1 MVSIGLESFILNVL
15 SRFYNED
22 RQGGSRDKLPG
33 GHTPGG
39 GRRRGASPV
48 GSSLGSRKIEKG
60 NVSRKYLTSVFL
72 YDNIALQEVSIMK
85 GRDIVKSIMEQ
96 KKVTNAD
103 MAARLQITQAALWDR
118 LNTKKTK
125 DIPSSTLTEMLRQL
139 DYKLIVVPRNTRL
152 PADSFEID

>member
-1 MVSIGLESFILNVL
+1 MD
-15 SRFYNED
+15 RFKRKKKKELKKLLDKHFLVRYYN
-22 RQGGSRDKLPG
+22 
-33 GHTPGG
+33 
-39 GRRRGASPV
+39 
-48 GSSLGSRKIEKG
+48 
-60 NVSRKYLTSVFL
+60 
-72 YDNIALQEVSIMK
+72 LQEVLIMK
-85 GRDIVKSIMEQ
+85 GRDIVKSIMKQ

>member
-1 MVSIGLESFILNVL
+1 
-15 SRFYNED
+15 
-22 RQGGSRDKLPG
+22 
-33 GHTPGG
+33 
-39 GRRRGASPV
+39 
-48 GSSLGSRKIEKG
+48 
-60 NVSRKYLTSVFL
+60 
-72 YDNIALQEVSIMK
+72 MK

-152 PADSFEID
+152 PADSFEIG